1 MIGTKSFIETK
12 KSGPKY
18 YTTDMKHIE
27 KFKVSQLKSVE
38 EKEQLLKSVELNID
52 FENHLKPDFYA
63 AETVKKTGK
72 CAQQ

>member
-1 MIGTKSFIETK
+1 
-12 KSGPKY
+12 
-18 YTTDMKHIE
+18 MKHIE